1 MFFKYQILCLE
12 FNVNFKIPFF
22 LLVNIKLNEEPENLI
37 LLPRYQRKI
46 LAVGTDILLKVFCN
60 LFLERRRGS
69 ALPDSHGIPFSS
81 SGEQEKAASA
91 TGRLPKFMGKRTKG
105 LVQVNRS

>member
-37 LLPRYQRKI
+37 LLPWYQRKI
-46 LAVGTDILLKVFCN
+46 LAVGTDLLLKV
-60 LFLERRRGS
+60 LGLEHGETAVGVGS
-69 ALPDSHGIPFSS
+69 AVVHRQF
-81 SGEQEKAASA
+81 
-91 TGRLPKFMGKRTKG
+91 
-105 LVQVNRS
+105 